1 MTSFSVL
8 LEPLGRTI
16 LADAERPVLEAA
28 LAAGLNLPH
37 SCKSGH
43 CTSCRAQLR
52 AGEIA
57 YPGGR
62 RPAGLMAH
70 EAAAGRVLLCQA
82 RARSDLVVEV
92 RPVARSGAGSR
103 MRRGA
108 GRGRPGARCGDR
120 DPPPACRIDARQMLA
135 PDVMQLFLRLPA
147 AESLSFLPG
156 QYLDVLL
163 DGGRRRSFSIASP
176 PHDAARLELH
186 VRRAP
191 GGGFSDAVFESMPV
205 GTLLKIEAPI
215 GQFFY
220 SPSGAPL
227 LLIAGGTGFAPIKSL
242 LRHVLEVERST
253 RPLHLYWG
261 ARTAMDVYE
270 HETVRGWASGYPN
283 LHYVPVLSARERGRG
298 MAQRLGPRGRGPRSG
313 YGARAARCVCRW
325 PAGTRRG
332 RAGRLSGTG
341 SRAAADPLRLVRLCA
356 AVTRGTELRD
366 AGVPGHARRPAVPDQ
381 GFFGGFGFWVL
392 A

>member
-8 LEPLGRTI
+8 IEPLGRT
-16 LADAERPVLEAA
+16 LVADAERSVLDAA

-70 EAAAGRVLLCQA
+70 EAEAGRVLLCPA

-92 RPVARSGAGSR
+92 RPLMRAGAAPGGGRELAAALEIRR
-103 MRRGA
+103 M
-108 GRGRPGARCGDR
+108 P
-120 DPPPACRIDARQMLA
+120 CRIDAKQALA

-147 AESLSFLPG
+147 AESLPFLPG

-191 GGGFSDAVFESMPV
+191 GGGFSDAVFDALPV
-205 GTLLKIEAPI
+205 GSLLRIEGPV

-220 SPSGAPL
+220 EPSAAPL

-261 ARTAMDVYE
+261 ARTAQDVYE
-270 HETVRGWASGYPN
+270 HETVRRWAAAHPN
-283 LHYVPVLSARERGRG
+283 LHYVPVLSAPVEDTGWRGG
-298 MAQRLGPRGRGPRSG
+298 W
-313 YGARAARCVCRW
+313 VHD
-325 PAGTRRG
+325 
-332 RAGRLSGTG
+332 
-341 SRAAADPLRLVRLCA
+341 AAAGDLGAELARHDVYVAGPPALVE
-356 AVTRGTELRD
+356 AVRTGFPEL
-366 AGVPGHARRPAVPDQ
+366 GVEPGRIRFDSFDYAPR
-381 GFFGGFGFWVL
+381 
-392 A
+392 

>member
-1 MTSFSVL
+1 MASFSVL
-8 LEPLGRTI
+8 IEPLGRTI

-52 AGEIA
+52 AGEIG
-57 YPGGR
+57 YPGER

-92 RPVARSGAGSR
+92 RTVT
-103 MRRGA
+103 
-108 GRGRPGARCGDR
+108 RPGAGLVAHDDLGTAGDATIAVGR
-120 DPPPACRIDARQMLA
+120 DLAATLEIRRLPCRIGERRRLA
-135 PDVMQLFLRLPA
+135 PDVMQLFLHLPA
-147 AESLSFLPG
+147 AESLAFLPG

-191 GGGFSDAVFESMPV
+191 GGGFSDAVFEALPV
-205 GTLLKIEAPI
+205 GSLLKIEAPV

-220 SPSGAPL
+220 EPSAAPL
-227 LLIAGGTGFAPIKSL
+227 LLIAGGTGFAPIKSI

-261 ARTAMDVYE
+261 ARTAPDAYE
-270 HETVRGWASGYPN
+270 HETVLRWAAEYPN
-283 LHYVPVLSARERGRG
+283 LRYVPVLSAPVED
-298 MAQRLGPRGRGPRSG
+298 
-313 YGARAARCVCRW
+313 
-325 PAGTRRG
+325 AGW
-332 RAGRLSGTG
+332 RAGWVHE
-341 SRAAADPLRLVRLCA
+341 AAAGDLGAELARQDVYVAGPPAFVEAVRA
-356 AVTRGTELRD
+356 RFPEQ
-366 AGVPGHARRPAVPDQ
+366 GVGPGRIRFDSFDYAPR
-381 GFFGGFGFWVL
+381 
-392 A
+392 

>member
-1 MTSFSVL
+1 MPTFSVTI
-8 LEPLGRTI
+8 EPLGRRI

-57 YPGGR
+57 YPGDR

-70 EAAAGRVLLCQA
+70 EAAAGHVLLCQA
-82 RARSDLVVEV
+82 RARSDLVIEV
-92 RPVARSGAGSR
+92 RPRRLGAVPAAGAAETADAGAGIGFTAESVTEI
-103 MRRGA
+103 RRL
-108 GRGRPGARCGDR
+108 P
-120 DPPPACRIDARQMLA
+120 CRIDAKRLLA
-135 PDVMQLFLRLPA
+135 PDVMQLMLRLPA
-147 AESLSFLPG
+147 AESLPFQPG

-163 DGGRRRSFSIASP
+163 EGDRRRSFSIASP

-191 GGGFSDAVFESMPV
+191 GGGFSTAVFEGLPV

-215 GQFFY
+215 GQFVY
-220 SPSGAPL
+220 SASDAPL
-227 LLIAGGTGFAPIKSL
+227 LLIAGGTGFAPIKSV

-261 ARTAMDVYE
+261 AREAVDVYE
-270 HETVRGWASGYPN
+270 HETLRRWAREHPN
-283 LHYVPVLSARERGRG
+283 LHYVPVLSAAGEHAGWH
-298 MAQRLGPRGRGPRSG
+298 SG
-313 YGARAARCVCRW
+313 WVHEVAARDLGAALASYEIYVAGP
-325 PAGTRRG
+325 PALVEAV
-332 RAGRLSGTG
+332 RAGYPALGV
-341 SRAAADPLRLVRLCA
+341 DP
-356 AVTRGTELRD
+356 
-366 AGVPGHARRPAVPDQ
+366 ARIRFDSFDYAPR
-381 GFFGGFGFWVL
+381 
-392 A
+392 